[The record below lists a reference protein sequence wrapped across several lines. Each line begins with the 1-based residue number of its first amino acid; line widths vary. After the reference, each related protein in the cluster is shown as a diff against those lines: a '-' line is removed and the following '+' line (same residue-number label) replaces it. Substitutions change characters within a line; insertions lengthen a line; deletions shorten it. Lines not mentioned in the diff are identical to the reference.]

1 MFIARGAY
9 DLAFRGVLAMQ
20 DGFPHSVAVVRGL
33 ASAFALS
40 LFVVAAWG
48 GLLH

>member
-1 MFIARGAY
+1 
-9 DLAFRGVLAMQ
+9 MQ
-20 DGFPHSVAVVRGL
+20 DGFSHPVAVVLGL

-40 LFVVAAWG
+40 LFLVAAWG